1 VAGIFLFALFC
12 AGSNLTW
19 AILGHY
25 LKLGWRGSRAR
36 GMWELFLLVIFTRG
50 RLQEVS
56 VRLFGLCVGVFCGVV
71 VQFVWVGDRRL
82 GTSR

>member
-1 VAGIFLFALFC
+1 
-12 AGSNLTW
+12 
-19 AILGHY
+19 
-25 LKLGWRGSRAR
+25 
-36 GMWELFLLVIFTRG
+36 MWELFLLVIFTRG

-56 VRLFGLCVGVFCGVV
+56 VRLFGLCVGAFCGVV

>member
-1 VAGIFLFALFC
+1 
-12 AGSNLTW
+12 
-19 AILGHY
+19 
-25 LKLGWRGSRAR
+25 
-36 GMWELFLLVIFTRG
+36 MWEPFLLVIFTRG

-82 GTSR
+82 ETSR